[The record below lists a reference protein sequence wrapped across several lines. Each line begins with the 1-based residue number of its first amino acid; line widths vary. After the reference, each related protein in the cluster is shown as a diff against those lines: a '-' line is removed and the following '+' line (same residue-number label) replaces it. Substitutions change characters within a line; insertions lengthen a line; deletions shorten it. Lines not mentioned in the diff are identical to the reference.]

1 MKNFIEKILASKTWL
16 PVVLLVLFAV
26 NFLASVFHSRF
37 DLTKEKRY
45 TLSRPTKSLLKNL
58 PGNVEIDVFVEG
70 KGLPAEVRRLKNT
83 ISEFLN
89 DCKDYG
95 RGKLT
100 YRFINPY
107 AGLSDSAQQN
117 LEDSLYSVYG
127 LYPSVIDAPE
137 KAGDKLEIS
146 KVIHGAVVKYNGKTT
161 GINLLQGVKGY
172 GTEKEE
178 RAALYND
185 LEATLEYKF
194 ASGIQKVT
202 AKEKPIV
209 AYALGNG
216 EAFGYN
222 INDAFKTLRTEYNA
236 DTINLKK
243 VPYIPS
249 EINALVILKPTKAFT
264 DEDKTK
270 IEQYVLNGGKI
281 FWMIDNMYAE
291 FDSLINNPKGFT
303 AFDRALNLEDILFR
317 YGVRINQNL
326 LQDMQC
332 DKLPQMSSNTEN
344 TQRRL
349 VDWPFFPVLNGTN
362 HPISKNL
369 DGVRTLFPNTIDT
382 VKAEGI
388 KKTILLQSSA
398 NARIKTAP
406 AIVNFEFME
415 IAPDVKSFTVKN
427 ASVAVLLEGKFSSL
441 YANRVSQAVI
451 DSFKAYGVP
460 FIKKSEIETKMVV
473 VADGDIATNQ
483 FSSQSGP
490 LPMGNNVYTKY
501 TFANKDFFTNTLE
514 YLVNPSGI
522 LETRAKDFTLRLLD
536 PVKVEEEK
544 ATWQFINIALP
555 VLLVILAGFVYQQI
569 RKRKYAA

>member
-1 MKNFIEKILASKTWL
+1 MKKSIEKILGSKIWL

-26 NFLASVFHSRF
+26 NFAASVFHSRF

-58 PGNVEIDVFVEG
+58 AGNVEIDVFVEG
-70 KGLPAEVRRLKNT
+70 NGLPADVKRLKNT
-83 ISEFLN
+83 IDEFLN

-95 RGKLT
+95 RGKLS

-107 AGLSDSAQQN
+107 AELPDSLHQY
-117 LEDSLYSVYG
+117 LEDSLKYYYGIYASVV
-127 LYPSVIDAPE
+127 SAPE

-146 KVIHGAVVKYNGKTT
+146 KIIYGAIVKYDGEKK

-185 LEATLEYKF
+185 IEATLEYKF

-202 AKEKPIV
+202 SKEKPTV
-209 AYALGNG
+209 AYALGHG

-222 INDAFKTLRTEYNA
+222 INDAFLTLRKEYNA
-236 DTINLKK
+236 DTINLKMT
-243 VPYIPS
+243 PYIPD
-249 EINALVILKPTKAFT
+249 EINALVILKPTKPFT
-264 DEDKTK
+264 DEDKIK

-303 AFDRALNLEDILFR
+303 AFDRALNLEDLLFR
-317 YGVRINQNL
+317 FGVRLNQNL

-344 TQRRL
+344 QQRRL

-415 IAPDVKSFTVKN
+415 IAPDIKSFTVKE
-427 ASVAVLLEGKFSSL
+427 APVAVLLEGKFSSL

-451 DSFKAYGVP
+451 DSFKSYGLP
-460 FIKKSEIETKMVV
+460 FIRKSEIETKMVV

-501 TFANKDFFTNTLE
+501 TFANKDFFTNTIE

-544 ATWQFINIALP
+544 GTWQFINIVLP
-555 VLLVILAGFVYQQI
+555 VLMVILAAFAYQQI
-569 RKRKYAA
+569 RKRKYAG

>member
-1 MKNFIEKILASKTWL
+1 MKNFIEKILASKIWL

-45 TLSRPTKSLLKNL
+45 TLSRLTKSLLKNL
-58 PGNVEIDVFVEG
+58 AGNVEIDVFVEG
-70 KGLPAEVRRLKNT
+70 NGLPADVKRLKNT
-83 ISEFLN
+83 IDEFLN
-89 DCKDYG
+89 DSKDYS
-95 RGKLT
+95 RGKLS
-100 YRFINPY
+100 YRFVNPY
-107 AGLSDSAQQN
+107 TGLSDSAQQY
-117 LEDSLYSVYG
+117 LEDSLDHYYG
-127 LYPSVIDAPE
+127 LYPSVVDAPE

-146 KVIHGAVVKYNGKTT
+146 KIIYGAIVKYDGKTK

-185 LEATLEYKF
+185 IEATLEYKF
-194 ASGIQKVT
+194 ASGIQKAT
-202 AKEKPIV
+202 AKERPVV
-209 AYALGNG
+209 AYALGHG

-222 INDAFKTLRTEYNA
+222 INDAFLTLRKEYNA
-236 DTINLKK
+236 DTINLKR
-243 VPYIPS
+243 VPYIPE
-249 EINALVILKPTKAFT
+249 EINALVILKPTKPFT
-264 DEDKTK
+264 DDDKIK

-303 AFDRALNLEDILFR
+303 AFDRALNLEDLLFR
-317 YGVRINQNL
+317 FGVRINQNL

-388 KKTILLQSSA
+388 KKTILLHSSV

-415 IAPDVKSFTVKN
+415 IAPDVKSFTVKE
-427 ASVAVLLEGKFSSL
+427 APVAVLLEGKFSSL

-451 DSFKAYGVP
+451 DSFKAYGLP
-460 FIKKSEIETKMVV
+460 FIRKSEIESKMVV

-490 LPMGNNVYTKY
+490 LLMGNNVYTKY

-536 PVKVEEEK
+536 PVKVEEGK
-544 ATWQFINIALP
+544 ANWQFINIALP
-555 VLLVILAGFVYQQI
+555 VLLVILAGFIYQQI